1 MRAGTNDCPIVQ
13 NSFFQDSLR
22 QLVGIPPAKRFE
34 LQSLFVG
41 YIWFMFYHIEEML
54 GNYKVPAG
62 KIELPAVPPRI
73 PEVSPQNS
81 NALAKFLSTCMSFI
95 GFVLFVG
102 GLVVGV
108 ILTLVTDSYYEYDGF
123 FEYHSMAFVGL
134 PLISVSLTFGLPFA
148 AVGSYMSAQLRE
160 MKN

>member
-1 MRAGTNDCPIVQ
+1 MVD
-13 NSFFQDSLR
+13 
-22 QLVGIPPAKRFE
+22 
-34 LQSLFVG
+34 
-41 YIWFMFYHIEEML
+41 HIEEML

-62 KIELPAVPPRI
+62 NIELPVAQPRS
-73 PEVSPQNS
+73 PGVSPQNS
-81 NALAKFLSTCMSFI
+81 NALAEFLSACMSFI

-148 AVGSYMSAQLRE
+148 AIGSYMSARLRE
-160 MKN
+160 MNN